1 MNLFPQTNSLGTALI
16 HRLRIAYFKS
26 SKIPILENETQN
38 PCLINAYRS
47 VSNFEFCEKVS
58 QILAS
63 RKFERVFTRGYLY
76 LCDLAHILDQ
86 FPGTKD
92 TIFAEINSLQ
102 LDLYFTHRARYF
114 LGNQSLLEPSKH
126 GKHINS

>member
-1 MNLFPQTNSLGTALI
+1 
-16 HRLRIAYFKS
+16 
-26 SKIPILENETQN
+26 
-38 PCLINAYRS
+38 
-47 VSNFEFCEKVS
+47 
-58 QILAS
+58 
-63 RKFERVFTRGYLY
+63 
-76 LCDLAHILDQ
+76 LDQ